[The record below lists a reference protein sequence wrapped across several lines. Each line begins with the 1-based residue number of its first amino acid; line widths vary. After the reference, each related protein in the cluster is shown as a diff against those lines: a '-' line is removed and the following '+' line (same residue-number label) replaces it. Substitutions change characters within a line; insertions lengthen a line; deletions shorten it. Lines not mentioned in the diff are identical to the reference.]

1 MNFYLTRRAKLWS
14 ESVATANYR
23 QSWRCLKVWVE
34 SVRSPEEKD
43 ILKRKAMELFELS
56 ILRKFRF
63 FFNRFL
69 SHVSAL
75 QQIKAKSMVTA
86 LSSALRR
93 VNDAFCS
100 DWLILSSTSAVI
112 GQPEILQFWVH
123 VVFTTTNWKPVHE
136 KQTSVLL
143 ISRSTNQTDYI
154 WKKFLHCATN
164 TKFHKNSFHLN
175 LLFLSNTETTNRNFC

>member
-23 QSWRCLKVWVE
+23 QSWRCLKVWEE
-34 SVRSPEEKD
+34 SVRSPEEKEL
-43 ILKRKAMELFELS
+43 LKRKAMELFELS
-56 ILRKFRF
+56 ILRKFGF

-69 SHVSAL
+69 SHVSPL
-75 QQIKAKSMVTA
+75 QQIKAKSMFTA
-86 LSSALRR
+86 LSYALRR

-112 GQPEILQFWVH
+112 GQPEIMQFWVH
-123 VVFTTTNWKPVHE
+123 VVFTTSNWKPVHE
-136 KQTSVLL
+136 KKTSVLL
-143 ISRSTNQTDYI
+143 ISRSNQTDYI
-154 WKKFLHCATN
+154 WEKFLHCATN
-164 TKFHKNSFHLN
+164 AKFHKNFFHLN